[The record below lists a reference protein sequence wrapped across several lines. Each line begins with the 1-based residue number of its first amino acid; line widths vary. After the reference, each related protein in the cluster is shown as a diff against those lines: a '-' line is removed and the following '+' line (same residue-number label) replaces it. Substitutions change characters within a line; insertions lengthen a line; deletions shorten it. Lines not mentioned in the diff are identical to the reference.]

1 MRFLTLAELIDLHGC
16 IVDQSGGAPGLR
28 DMGRLESAIAH
39 PRMSFAGRDLY
50 PTLIEKAAVLCFVLT
65 RNLPFVDGNERSGHA
80 AMEVFLALNG
90 HEIRAKVDEQ
100 KTVILGVASGQV
112 SRQELTERLIDH
124 VLKIG

>member
-28 DMGRLESAIAH
+28 DMGRLESAIAQS
-39 PRMSFAGRDLY
+39 RMSSAGRDLY
-50 PTLIEKAAVLCFVLT
+50 PTLNEKSAVLCFTLI

-80 AMEVFLALNG
+80 AMEVFLVLTG

-100 KTVILGVASGQV
+100 ETVILGVASGQV
-112 SRQELTERLIDH
+112 SRQELTERQIDH
-124 VLKIG
+124 VVKIG